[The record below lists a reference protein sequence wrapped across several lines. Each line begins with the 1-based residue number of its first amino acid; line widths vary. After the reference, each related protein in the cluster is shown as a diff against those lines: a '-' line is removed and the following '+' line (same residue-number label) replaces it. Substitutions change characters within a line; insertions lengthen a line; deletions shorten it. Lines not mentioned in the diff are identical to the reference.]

1 MADMT
6 AAGGWDAGAPGT
18 VGFAVKKLPALA
30 SFAPAVKI

>member
-1 MADMT
+1 MT
-6 AAGGWDAGAPGT
+6 AAGGWDAAPGT